1 MLEPPGSPSVRSGE
15 EQNGRGDEQDEE
27 RAGDPAHE
35 VGRQRRV
42 TFYSERASNRVVG
55 INRVLP
61 RRVRSGG
68 LPSEHSLSRFLL
80 LRSEWRS
87 SARSPQSG
95 LQTTGKKSP
104 SRVGSRT
111 YETSAGSPSS
121 SSARGVARSRP
132 QPRKKRM
139 KLSSTTP
146 PRSSARPSSPCMG
159 PSSRTRRGETGG
171 SS

>member
-1 MLEPPGSPSVRSGE
+1 MRCPNHPGRPPVRSGE

-42 TFYSERASNRVVG
+42 TLYSELASNRVVG

-61 RRVRSGG
+61 RRAGSGG

-87 SARSPQSG
+87 SARSPPSG
-95 LQTTGKKSP
+95 LHTTGKKSP
-104 SRVGSRT
+104 SPVGART
-111 YETSAGSPSS
+111 GETSAGAPF
-121 SSARGVARSRP
+121 P
-132 QPRKKRM
+132 LPRH
-139 KLSSTTP
+139 P
-146 PRSSARPSSPCMG
+146 
-159 PSSRTRRGETGG
+159 
-171 SS
+171 

>member
-1 MLEPPGSPSVRSGE
+1 MRCPNHPGRPSVRSGE
-15 EQNGRGDEQDEE
+15 KQNGRGDEQDEE

-42 TFYSERASNRVVG
+42 TLYSELASNRVVG
-55 INRVLP
+55 INRVPP
-61 RRVRSGG
+61 RSGGSGG

-111 YETSAGSPSS
+111 SETSAGSPSS
-121 SSARGVARSRP
+121 SSASGVGRSRA
-132 QPRKKRM
+132 QPTKKPV
-139 KLSSTTP
+139 KVSLTAP
-146 PRSSARPSSPCMG
+146 PNPA
-159 PSSRTRRGETGG
+159 
-171 SS
+171 

>member
-1 MLEPPGSPSVRSGE
+1 MRCPNHPGRPSVRSGE
-15 EQNGRGDEQDEE
+15 KQNGRGDEQDEE

-35 VGRQRRV
+35 VGRQRPV
-42 TFYSERASNRVVG
+42 TLYSERASNRVVG

-61 RRVRSGG
+61 RCAGSGG

-111 YETSAGSPSS
+111 CETSAGSPFSS
-121 SSARGVARSRP
+121 SPRGGAPSRP
-132 QPRKKRM
+132 PPRKKRM
-139 KLSSTTP
+139 KISSTTP
-146 PRSSARPSSPCMG
+146 PGSSPTAALARP
-159 PSSRTRRGETGG
+159 
-171 SS
+171 